1 MDHNLADA
9 IKKSKRFKGISADDE
24 YDYDDGVEMSDAKSN
39 RRRIRGGRIARRP
52 RKARRIVRRSPRR
65 SARISASQS
74 IGI

>member
-39 RRRIRGGRIARRP
+39 RQSDSRRQNREKAAQGQAD
-52 RKARRIVRRSPRR
+52 RKAFTAQER
-65 SARISASQS
+65 AISASQS